1 MKKFILIVIAFLF
14 KLALSLRYRIK
25 VKGLEKLTPESLN
38 RKGGVLFLPNHPAAL
53 IDPGIV
59 ALSVFSKFP
68 IRPLIVEYMY
78 FTPGVHSIMKF
89 LNAIPI
95 PNFESSNNSLK
106 RKRHEM
112 VINEVIKGLKSGE
125 NFLLYPA
132 GRLKHTH
139 IEKLGGASATQ
150 SIIENT
156 PEANVVL
163 VRIKGLWG
171 SSFSRAQ
178 TGNVPDLLST
188 LRRHIW
194 TIFKNLIFFSPRRE
208 VIVELEPAPKNFPYD
223 APRLEMN
230 KWLEKYYNRP
240 DGLSEQEG
248 EYPGETLVLTSYSI
262 WHNELPSIYNPDEQ
276 AHQKVV
282 HLEDID
288 YEVQDK
294 VLKKLE
300 DLTELERDQIRP
312 DMSLSADLGLDSLDT
327 SDLAMFI
334 NDHFDTGPI
343 PVTELTHVDKVMAI
357 AAKQVEMEEKVE
369 EAKADLEK
377 WEFKGER
384 KVAMTFE
391 GDTMIEVFLNASS
404 QLKHQPIFADARSGV
419 LDYSRMRLGVCLL
432 AEEIRKLPGKY
443 IGILLPA
450 SVGAF
455 LCTYAIQ
462 LAGKIPIMINW
473 TIGPRH
479 LKSVRELT
487 DVQSVLTSWAFLERL
502 DEVDLS
508 GMDDKLIMLETMKR
522 NFSIVDK
529 IRALI
534 RSKKSNASILK
545 TFGADKITKEDPAVV
560 LFTSGSESMPKGVPL
575 SHDNLLSM
583 QRCALSVVD
592 IYTDDV
598 LLSFLPPFHTFGFG
612 VTGTMGLMA
621 GVRTAFFPNPTDGK
635 GLAKSF
641 ETWKGTISVGAP
653 TFVRAMLKAAT
664 PEQIETM
671 RLCITGAEKT
681 PQELI
686 DLVATF
692 NKADCL
698 LEGYGITECSPII
711 SANFY
716 KRPLQGVGKPIP
728 ICDVIVVHPDTHEV
742 LPQGEEGLFLVRGP
756 NVFKGYINKDI
767 PSPFLTVEGKEW
779 YNTGDIGFFDE
790 EGFMHISGRKKRFV
804 KIGGEMVSLVAIET
818 ALLKAAE
825 GNNWPI
831 GNEGPSLSIIA
842 KEHPGER
849 PEIVLVS
856 TFDTDVDEVNQSL
869 RDSGF
874 SNLIKVSDVVKME
887 EIPIMGTGKTNFR
900 VLEEE
905 YFKEEL
911 VKK

>member
-1 MKKFILIVIAFLF
+1 MKNFIIYTLTILF
-14 KLALSLRYRIK
+14 RLALSLRYRIR
-25 VKGLEKLTPESLN
+25 VKGLEKLTPEALN

-53 IDPGIV
+53 VDPSIV

-68 IRPLIVEYMY
+68 LRPLIVEYMY
-78 FTPGVHSIMKF
+78 FTPGVHSIMKY

-112 VINEVIKGLKSGE
+112 VINEVVKGLKSGE

-139 IEKLGGASATQ
+139 IEKIGGASATQ
-150 SIIENT
+150 TIIENT

-178 TGNVPDLLST
+178 TGHVPDLLPT

-194 TIFKNLIFFSPRRE
+194 TVIKNLIFFSPRRE
-208 VIVELEPAPKNFPYD
+208 VIVELEPAPANFPYE
-223 APRLEMN
+223 ANRLEMN

-248 EYPGETLVLTSYSI
+248 EYPGETLVLKSYSI
-262 WHNELPSIYNPDEQ
+262 WGEELPAIYDPDKH
-276 AHQKVV
+276 AHQQVV
-282 HLEDID
+282 HMSDID
-288 YEVQDK
+288 YEIQDK
-294 VLKKLE
+294 VLTKLE
-300 DLTELERDQIRP
+300 DLTELKRDQIRP

-343 PVTELTHVDKVMAI
+343 PVTELTRVDKVMAI
-357 AAKQVEMEEKVE
+357 AAKQVEVEEKVE
-369 EAKADLEK
+369 EAKSDLDK
-377 WEFKGER
+377 WTYKGER
-384 KVAMTFE
+384 KVAKTFE

-404 QLKHQPIFADARSGV
+404 QLKHQAIYADARSGI
-419 LDYSRMRLGVCLL
+419 LDYSRIRLGICLL
-432 AEEIRKLPGKY
+432 AEEIRKMPGKY
-443 IGILLPA
+443 IGVLLPA

-455 LCTYAIQ
+455 LCTFAIQ
-462 LAGKIPIMINW
+462 LAGKVPIMINW

-508 GMDDKLIMLETMKR
+508 GIDDKLVMLETMRR

-534 RSKKSNASILK
+534 RSKRSNASILK
-545 TFGADKITKEDPAVV
+545 TFGADKISKDDPAVV

-583 QRCALSVVD
+583 QRSALSVVD
-592 IYTDDV
+592 IYTNDV

-612 VTGTMGLMA
+612 VTGSMGILA
-621 GVRTAFFPNPTDGK
+621 GVRTAFYPDPTDGK

-641 ETWKGTISVGAP
+641 EMWKSTISVGAP
-653 TFVRAMLKAAT
+653 TFLRALLKAAT
-664 PEQIETM
+664 PKQIKTM

-686 DLVATF
+686 DLIARFDKT
-692 NKADCL
+692 DCL

-711 SANFY
+711 SANLY
-716 KRPLQGVGKPIP
+716 HRPLQGVGKPIP

-742 LPQGEEGLFLVRGP
+742 LPQGKEGLFLVRGP

-767 PSPFLTVEGKEW
+767 ASPFIKVEGKEW
-779 YNTGDIGFFDE
+779 YNTGDMGYFDE
-790 EGFMHISGRKKRFV
+790 DGYMHISGRKKRFV
-804 KIGGEMVSLVAIET
+804 KVGGEMVSLLAIES
-818 ALLKAAE
+818 ALLHAAAE
-825 GNNWPI
+825 NKWEI
-831 GNEGPSLSIIA
+831 GHEGPSLAIIA

-856 TFDTDVDEVNQSL
+856 TFDTDVDEANQSL
-869 RDSGF
+869 RKSGF
-874 SNLIKVSDVVKME
+874 INLIRISDVVKVE

-900 VLEEE
+900 ILEEK
-905 YFKEEL
+905 YFSDDL